1 MDKGGFLRNLTLPLA
16 QFSFGHRLLVLLFS
30 KSCSDMNKLSNCEQ
44 FFLDERTYTTEIK
57 NVFEKA
63 LIENQQCMKM

>member
-1 MDKGGFLRNLTLPLA
+1 
-16 QFSFGHRLLVLLFS
+16 
-30 KSCSDMNKLSNCEQ
+30 MNKLSNCEQ